1 MEKIPEQVLISRYG
15 EYGRL
20 IGFQV
25 INSENPTEEQLID
38 FTGLTKATFTLHK
51 PDGNIYIEDLDIV
64 TYSEDDVAVIALS
77 EQMTAAEGK
86 AHYDITLVFEDETD
100 GFRIITAHGNMVIDT
115 PIAGTAEI
123 NSVSSIYGYIFP
135 DDFQLKLTAGS
146 NITISGD
153 NVISATG
160 GGGGGTSDY
169 DDLSNKPKINNVILS
184 GNKTTSQLGL
194 PTKTSDLTNDS
205 GFITAAVANLTY
217 YYKKSETYTQAE
229 INSLISAISTLTLEV
244 VAELPDHDIS
254 TTTIYLVPKDDPG
267 TEDIYDE
274 YIYVSNSWEK
284 IGSTAADLSNY
295 YTKTQAD
302 TLLASKV
309 DRVAGM
315 GLSSNDFTTAEKNK
329 LAGIAAGA
337 EVNVQADWN
346 QTDPDADD
354 YIKNKPSIGV
364 YSAGAG
370 IDITSNVISIAQ
382 NVRTDIQNNISN
394 IGLPTAYDNT
404 ATYVVGDEV
413 SYNGIWYTCVDDVL
427 AAEDFDP
434 LKWVSTNAYAKL
446 TTLNSNLADYLKS
459 VTVTVTLSST
469 GSATLNIDATKYTVV
484 AIKSN
489 ESSDG
494 ASYMQVCYNNVW
506 WVRGVNFSSSS
517 CAAKTGSVSL
527 TVYYIEL

>member
-1 MEKIPEQVLISRYG
+1 MEKVPEKDLISRYG
-15 EYGRL
+15 EYGRI

-25 INSENPTEEQLID
+25 INSENPVEEQLID

-51 PDGNIYIEDLDIV
+51 PDGNLYIEDLDIV
-64 TYSEDDVAVIALS
+64 TYSEDNIAVIALS

-86 AHYDITLVFEDETD
+86 AHYDITLTFEDETD

-146 NITISGD
+146 NITISDD

-160 GGGGGTSDY
+160 GGGGGTGDY
-169 DDLSNKPKINNVILS
+169 NDLTNKPKINNVILS

-194 PTKTSDLTNDS
+194 ATKTSDLTNDS
-205 GFITAAVANLTY
+205 GFITAAVADLTF

-254 TTTIYLVPKDDPG
+254 TTTIYLVPKDVPG

-295 YTKTQAD
+295 YTKAQAD
-302 TLLASKV
+302 ALLAAKV
-309 DRVAGM
+309 DKEAGK

-346 QTDPDADD
+346 QTNVDADD

-364 YSAGAG
+364 YTAGNG
-370 IDITSNVISIAQ
+370 IDITNGQISVTTQVLDQI
-382 NVRTDIQNNISN
+382 TK
-394 IGLPTAYDNT
+394 TAANLGQPSTYDSTASYSVGDVCEYQGYCYKCNT
-404 ATYVVGDEV
+404 AITGGESWDSSHWDATDAWDQVG
-413 SYNGIWYTCVDDVL
+413 
-427 AAEDFDP
+427 
-434 LKWVSTNAYAKL
+434 
-446 TTLNSNLADYLKS
+446 TLNQNLAESEITLTATTSNAGVIATDLDYNLKIKRIYADDGS
-459 VTVTVTLSST
+459 RKYYCLTRPSGQMKLVVVVLTEGTTALALVPNTAVTVHISK
-469 GSATLNIDATKYTVV
+469 A
-484 AIKSN
+484 
-489 ESSDG
+489 
-494 ASYMQVCYNNVW
+494 
-506 WVRGVNFSSSS
+506 
-517 CAAKTGSVSL
+517 
-527 TVYYIEL
+527 EL